1 VSAPT
6 QVPPTPVA
14 ARGRDILSAQYR
26 LILMAF
32 GGLALLSA
40 VRLFTGADDMT
51 SVGTISA
58 AIGLAVPIGMAAL
71 GGLWSE
77 RSGVVNIGLE
87 GMLILGTWGAGWAG
101 YQWGP
106 WAALLVGMI
115 FGAAGGL
122 LHAVATVTFAVD
134 HIISG
139 TAINILGLGLTQFL
153 SAVAFDGV
161 PGGGPT
167 QSPPVQPRLET
178 LTIPGF
184 SDWMAD
190 LQSQGWF
197 IISDVAGILGGI
209 TTGLSYITIIAISLF
224 VITWYVLWRTAFGL
238 RVRSCGE
245 NPWAAE
251 SLGVRV
257 RAYKYVAVTISG
269 ALAGI
274 GGAFL
279 TIVLAGIYREG
290 QTAGR
295 GFIGLAAM
303 LFGNWRPFG
312 AASGAALFGYV
323 DAQQLRQSET
333 VRAIILFG
341 AIVMIVLAFV
351 FLSRRRAV
359 GAMAVGIVGAVLL
372 GVYLT
377 AEQVPNELAFIAPY
391 LTTLLVLALASQSL
405 RMPAADGVRY
415 RPGEE

>member
-6 QVPPTPVA
+6 QVSAPPA
-14 ARGRDILSAQYR
+14 GKSGRDILSAQYR
-26 LILMAF
+26 LILLAF

-71 GGLWSE
+71 GGLWAE

-106 WAALLVGMI
+106 WAALLVGVI

-167 QSPPVQPRLET
+167 QSPPVQPRLGT
-178 LTIPGF
+178 LTVPGF

-197 IISDVAGILGGI
+197 IISDVAGILGGL
-209 TTGLSYITIIAISLF
+209 TTGLSYLTIIAISLF

-257 RAYKYVAVTISG
+257 RAYKYVAVIISG
-269 ALAGI
+269 ALAGV

>member
-1 VSAPT
+1 MSAPT
-6 QVPPTPVA
+6 QVSAPPA
-14 ARGRDILSAQYR
+14 GKSGRDILSAQYR
-26 LILMAF
+26 LILLAF

-71 GGLWSE
+71 GGLWAE

-106 WAALLVGMI
+106 WAALLVGVI

-167 QSPPVQPRLET
+167 QSPPVQPRLGT
-178 LTIPGF
+178 LTVPGF

-197 IISDVAGILGGI
+197 IISDVAGILGGL
-209 TTGLSYITIIAISLF
+209 TTGLSYLTIIAISLF

-257 RAYKYVAVTISG
+257 RAYKYVAVIISG
-269 ALAGI
+269 ALAGV